1 MRAYGGHGRA
11 AAVTTLTVGLIIAGT
26 SGGASAATATSATA
40 RAAAGGSGPGL
51 IPTGSAS
58 ADAVDPGFVRP
69 PLRPGDKGEQVK
81 SLQRRLQERGYWVG
95 RIDGRYN
102 LTTQQAVMAAQKVNG
117 LRRTGFLDARTWKAI
132 RKGAMPTPKTRLRG
146 RVVEIDK
153 KRQILLLVNDRK
165 LSMVV
170 NTSTG
175 ARGWTTPSGSWRFTR
190 QINRWHT
197 APLGR
202 LYRPKFFHKGYAVH
216 GSLSIPGY
224 PASHGCARVSVP
236 AMDMLWTKAGIR
248 LKDPIHIY

>member
-1 MRAYGGHGRA
+1 MNGSGGRGRSA
-11 AAVTTLTVGLIIAGT
+11 AATALTVGLLSLGT
-26 SGGASAATATSATA
+26 SGVADAATG
-40 RAAAGGSGPGL
+40 AAAERAGVTGAAGAAQTA
-51 IPTGSAS
+51 IPGSAL
-58 ADAVDPGFVRP
+58 AAVDPRIVRP
-69 PLRPGDKGEQVK
+69 PLRPGAKGEQVK
-81 SLQRRLQERGYWVG
+81 SLQQRLQGRGYWVG
-95 RIDGRYN
+95 RIDGRYG

-117 LRRTGFLDARTWKAI
+117 LPRTGVLDVRTWKAI
-132 RKGAMPTPKTRLRG
+132 RKGVMPTPKTKLRG
-146 RVVEIDK
+146 RVIEIDK
-153 KRQILLLVNDRK
+153 KRQVLLIVNDRK

-202 LYRPKFFHKGYAVH
+202 LYRPKFFYKGYAVH

-236 AMDMLWTKAGIR
+236 AMDMLWSKAGIR
-248 LKDPIHIY
+248 LKDPVHIY